1 MTNDLAGAAK
11 AFRDLHRPGDPVLLA
26 NCWDA
31 GSARLIEAT
40 GARALATTSA
50 GLAWSHGYPDG
61 DAIPLPVLTAA
72 VSQIARVISVPLTV
86 DIEGGFSSDPA
97 RVGAVV
103 EAVIGAGGIGINVED
118 GRGAPE
124 LLAAKIGAARAAGA
138 RLGVPLFINAR
149 IDVYL
154 RSLVPPDQA
163 VEEVIRRARMYREA
177 GADGAFPAGI
187 VEPDAIRAVT
197 TTTGMPVN
205 VLVESGLPPVDEL
218 RDLGVARVSAGSGV
232 AQMLFGAARDAVS
245 EFLGQ
250 GRYDTMLGG
259 SMDYGEI
266 QALFVTA
273 ESAG

>member
-1 MTNDLAGAAK
+1 MSDHAAE
-11 AFRDLHRPGDPVLLA
+11 AAQTFRDLHRPGDPLLLA

-31 GSARLIEAT
+31 GSARLIAAS
-40 GARALATTSA
+40 GARAMATTSA

-61 DAIPLPVLTAA
+61 DAIPLAVLTTAIA
-72 VSQIARVISVPLTV
+72 QIARVISVPLTV

-97 RVGAVV
+97 AVGAVV
-103 EAVIGAGGIGINVED
+103 EAVIASGGVGINIED

-124 LLAAKIGAARAAGA
+124 LLAAKIRAARAAGA
-138 RLGVPLFINAR
+138 RMGVPLFINAR

-154 RSLVPPDQA
+154 RSLVPADRA
-163 VEEVIRRARMYREA
+163 VEEVLRRARMYHEA

-197 TTTGMPVN
+197 TGTGMPVN
-205 VLVESGLPPVDEL
+205 VLVEAGLPSVDEL

-250 GRYDTMLGG
+250 GRYETMLGG
-259 SMDYGEI
+259 SMDYAEI
-266 QALFVTA
+266 QALFVSA
-273 ESAG
+273 EPAG